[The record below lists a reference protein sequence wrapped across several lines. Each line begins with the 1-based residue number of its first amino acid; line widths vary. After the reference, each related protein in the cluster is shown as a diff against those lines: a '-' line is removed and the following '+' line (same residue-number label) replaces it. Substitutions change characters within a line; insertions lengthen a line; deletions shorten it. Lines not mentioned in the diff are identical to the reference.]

1 MKCVKCRKYKKNERK
16 IGTYIVVVALVL
28 LIVLPMLN
36 LLIWTVTERWAW
48 PDLLPQVYSV
58 RAIEEIFGRRGEL
71 LKLLG
76 SSAMISA
83 SVGVLS
89 IGVGMMTA
97 RALTCYKFWGR
108 DALYFLSLLPF
119 LVPATVFAMGIQITF
134 LKWGLG
140 NSVAG
145 VILVHLICSLPYAV
159 RLLMDGMRAVGTKLE
174 EQAQV
179 LGAAP
184 FRAFF
189 TVTLPLLTPVI
200 LSALSMS
207 YIVSFSQY
215 FLTLLIGGGTVKT
228 FTIVMVPYLQSDS
241 RNIACVYSTA
251 FLAITL
257 LVFGVFEWLI
267 RCWSKGNVVEYDFG

>member
-1 MKCVKCRKYKKNERK
+1 MRKRRFTIRNV
-16 IGTYIVVVALVL
+16 ILVL
-28 LIVLPMLN
+28 FVSWILLPVAVMIV
-36 LLIWTVTERWAW
+36 WTFTERWAW
-48 PDLLPQVYSV
+48 PDLLPQVYSA
-58 RAIEEIFGRRGEL
+58 RAIEEIFGRRGEM
-71 LKLLG
+71 LKLFG
-76 SSAMISA
+76 SSVVISA
-83 SVGVLS
+83 SVSVLS
-89 IGVGMMTA
+89 VGVGMMTA
-97 RALTCYKFWGR
+97 RALTCCKFRGR

-179 LGAAP
+179 LGADP
-184 FRAFF
+184 FRAFC

-251 FLAITL
+251 FLAVTL
-257 LVFGVFEWLI
+257 LVFGAFEWMI
-267 RCWSKGNVVEYDFG
+267 RCWSKGNVVKYDFG